1 MKKIIIPIVIVL
13 CLAGGSFAV
22 WNVLEANVFSKDRFP
37 QKTFINDVECS
48 GMTTEQAKETLVK
61 EWNSRRFYFTS
72 KDKTLGSVG
81 GMKFTYD
88 IDDSLKELKKSNFFK
103 TASNY
108 FFHSD
113 FDVDMDMTVKKV
125 NKGFKKKLKKEA
137 YLKEDKIT
145 KTRDAYVDLSTAD
158 FRIVP
163 EVYGNNTDYNA
174 LSAKIAEL
182 MAEDTFTME
191 YKTSDFYK
199 QPDITADSEE
209 IKEHREF
216 CKKYLTSKVTYVF
229 GDEEVKI
236 PPQELEKIYQIEVVE
251 TGEVKQA
258 EDGSQESSEGQESQE
273 SQVSSDNPQGQEGTD
288 VQEGQDSEEEA
299 SPKPE
304 PKVLVDQEAVRKYVE
319 GLAKEYNT
327 LGKTRKFRSFS
338 GKDIEV
344 TGGDYGFAI
353 SIDGETE
360 QLVKDL
366 EANKEVKRE
375 PVWLMTG
382 FAGYSREDD
391 IGTTY
396 VDVSLADQHL
406 WYFKNGKKVVDCPVV
421 TGNINMG
428 YNTPAGAF
436 SLSYKQRGAT
446 LKGSNADGSSYESPV
461 SYWMPFY
468 GNYGMHDASWRGSF
482 GGNIFRGNGSHGCV
496 NMPIPA
502 AKKLFENL
510 ADKGVPVIVHW

>member
-1 MKKIIIPIVIVL
+1 MKKIIIPIVIAL
-13 CLAGGSFAV
+13 CLAGGGFAV
-22 WNVLEANVFSKDRFP
+22 WNVLESNVFSSDRFP

-48 GMTTEQAKETLVK
+48 GMTAEQARETLIK
-61 EWNSRRFYFTS
+61 EWNSRTFYFTS
-72 KDKTLGSVG
+72 KDKTIGSVS
-81 GMKFTYD
+81 GMEFTYD
-88 IDDSLKELKKSNFFK
+88 IDDSLKKLKKANFFK
-103 TASNY
+103 AASNY

-113 FDVDMDMTVKKV
+113 FDVKMDMTVKKV
-125 NKGFKKKLKKEA
+125 NKGFKKQLKQA
-137 YLKEDKIT
+137 DYLKEDKIT
-145 KTRDAYVDLSTAD
+145 KTKDAYVDLSTAD
-158 FRIVP
+158 FEIVP

-174 LSAKIAEL
+174 LSEKIAEL
-182 MAEDTFTME
+182 VAENTFTME

-236 PPQELEKIYQIEVVE
+236 PPQELEKIYQIEVIE
-251 TGEVKQA
+251 TGEVKRTEGDQ
-258 EDGSQESSEGQESQE
+258 EDGESQSSEESQPAEE
-273 SQVSSDNPQGQEGTD
+273 SQGSGEREDNP
-288 VQEGQDSEEEA
+288 DSDEETA
-299 SPKPE
+299 AKPE
-304 PKVLVDQEAVRKYVE
+304 PTVLVNEEAVHKYVE
-319 GLAKEYNT
+319 NLAKEYNT
-327 LGKTRKFRSFS
+327 LGMTRKFRSFS

-344 TGGDYGFAI
+344 SGGDYGFAI
-353 SIDGETE
+353 SVDGETE

-366 EANKEVKRE
+366 EGNKEVKRE

-382 FAGYSREDD
+382 FTKYSRDDD
-391 IGTTY
+391 IGNTY
-396 VDVSLADQHL
+396 VDVSLAEQHL
-406 WYFKNGKKVVDCPVV
+406 WYFKDGKKVVDCPVV

-428 YNTPAGAF
+428 YGTPAGTF
-436 SLSYKQRGAT
+436 GLSYKQRGAT
-446 LKGSNADGSSYESPV
+446 LKGTNADGSTYESPV

-510 ADKGVPVIVHW
+510 ADKDVPVIVHW